1 MLGIHPVFTTFHR
14 GAQWENLRSGYINV
28 WAFCADGFLI
38 TVISHEA
45 SCDFRSYWY
54 QHWELFH
61 IFFSNFLQENQSK
74 GIGFTVG
81 VFFLIWNRKWKIVTC
96 RSDKKMVKV
105 GAATA

>member
-45 SCDFRSYWY
+45 SCDFRSY
-54 QHWELFH
+54 
-61 IFFSNFLQENQSK
+61 
-74 GIGFTVG
+74 
-81 VFFLIWNRKWKIVTC
+81 
-96 RSDKKMVKV
+96 
-105 GAATA
+105 